1 MSRNPLSRD
10 ALREFTDS
18 MPKEY
23 LERHSHEAIERHAT
37 VAVGRRSERV
47 RVAFAALP
55 EGGAEVCFA
64 ADDRPGLLAGASA
77 SLANA
82 GLSIESG
89 ALWLRTTRVGNQEA
103 LGVFVVHPND
113 GSPVDASH
121 AELVS
126 ETLTN
131 HLEGRPAP
139 PVAPRPAPAAGEE
152 TRVRFLEGA
161 DGALTVLE
169 VTTGDR
175 SGLLSALAGALFEQR
190 VQIVA
195 AQVQTQGGRV
205 HDTFTV
211 VELDGSP
218 ISAAR
223 RLGIQVAVLTAVDV
237 AQRGEGCT

>member
-1 MSRNPLSRD
+1 MSQNRLSRD
-10 ALREFTDS
+10 ALREFTES

-23 LERHSHEAIERHAT
+23 LEQHDHEAIERHAA

-47 RVAFAALP
+47 RVAFMARP

-82 GLSIESG
+82 GLSIDRG
-89 ALWLRTTRVGNQEA
+89 ALWLRATRAGSQEA
-103 LGVFVVHPND
+103 LGVFVVHTDD
-113 GSPVDASH
+113 GSPVDASYV
-121 AELVS
+121 ELVS
-126 ETLTN
+126 EALTS

-139 PVAPRPAPAAGEE
+139 PSASRPAPAAGEE
-152 TRVRFLEGA
+152 TSVRFLEGA
-161 DGALTVLE
+161 GGALTVLE

-175 SGLLSALAGALFEQR
+175 SGLLSLLAGALFEQR

-205 HDTFTV
+205 HDTFSV

-218 ISAAR
+218 ISPAR
-223 RLGIQVAVLTAVDV
+223 RLGIQVAVLTAVDI
-237 AQRGEGCT
+237 AQRG